1 MEITVAII
9 TAGVGIITALFG
21 FVISILTYRSAATKT
36 ELESLRQTIELQRK
50 EIDRYSKRLDD
61 QENENKE
68 LRGCINK
75 LENDNDK
82 LRDDIKLIQQARSNT
97 IQERDDLRAKLN
109 ELETRRIPAMEAEI
123 AKLRQMVKELGGKP
137 PTGPLKEQ

>member
-36 ELESLRQTIELQRK
+36 ELESLRKTIELQRK
-50 EIDRYSKRLDD
+50 EIDRYAERLGD

-68 LRGCINK
+68 LRKCINK
-75 LENDNDK
+75 LEGDNDK
-82 LRDDIKLIQQARSNT
+82 LRDDIKLIQQARANT
-97 IQERDDLRAKLN
+97 VQERDNLRGKLN
-109 ELETRRIPAMEAEI
+109 ELETRRIPLMEIEI

-137 PTGPLKEQ
+137 PTGPLKE